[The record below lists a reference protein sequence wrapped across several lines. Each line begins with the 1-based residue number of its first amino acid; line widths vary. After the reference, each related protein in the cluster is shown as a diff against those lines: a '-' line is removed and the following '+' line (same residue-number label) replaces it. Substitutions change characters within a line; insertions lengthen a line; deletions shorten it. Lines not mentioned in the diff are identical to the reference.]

1 MRSFKNVVAILI
13 FLCCALT
20 MQAQDFMMQG
30 FYWQYPTTLGIQ
42 TYAQNLK
49 GLVPDM
55 KEAGFTYLW
64 LPPLSRAA
72 GGRGSVG
79 YDVMDYYDLGEYG
92 KGATRFGTRTDVNN
106 LIHTLSANG
115 MHAVAD
121 LVFNQRAGGAPEI
134 NNAVKGWIENYN
146 NASVSAGN
154 NPYPSDRF
162 YAFILLGGATQ
173 NKSGTYY
180 VKIRSASQNSNFYG
194 FPYTF
199 QMWTHKVPMPID
211 SIILAAGSSWEYE
224 PNNGG
229 ECSDTSNF
237 YNIATEKFAHIDAGG
252 CGIDEFRLKLDT
264 SMFNSSGDTLFIQ
277 IGNTSPQSLANFSDQ
292 YVHGIWYDSLAA
304 DLYSQVQY
312 VTNTDF
318 THMTTGRGY
327 MNWSNF
333 KPNGAPTNLN
343 GDWDEM
349 LFYYDIDQNVTS
361 TQTVLNDYAEW
372 MFDSV
377 GIGGMRLDAVK
388 NYTYAYASNV
398 INHLNQNN
406 HNPGMIVGEY
416 YDYNPAN
423 LTGYINN
430 VNNGLTQSARDSV
443 NMRVFD
449 FALRGALKA
458 ACDQFGYD
466 ERNLFSAGM
475 VNGAGGNTANAVTFV
490 NNHDFRDAGQPV
502 TYNPELAYAYILT
515 NNFIGIPC
523 VYYLD
528 YFTTNFMRGRIKGL
542 MHANE
547 RWIHGSTW
555 YEYLSNFNSPR
566 SQYFVKGFNTT
577 TVVTQEHNPV
587 TNDDVI
593 VAINFAGDTLD
604 VYQQVNMT
612 NVAVGDTF
620 TDIFGVASPTLTA
633 ITANNELHIRIPPRS
648 FTVYVQG
655 NHMDSLISLGDTL
668 APVDTT
674 VNTSIKPI
682 PSSDVFAKIYPNP
695 FSSMIMVAMSGTQD
709 QSVTA
714 QITDMSGRVI
724 YSDMGVTQNGKL
736 VLSPTIDNAG
746 IYFLKLSTA
755 DRSETYKVIKQ

>member
-1 MRSFKNVVAILI
+1 
-13 FLCCALT
+13 
-20 MQAQDFMMQG
+20 
-30 FYWQYPTTLGIQ
+30 
-42 TYAQNLK
+42 
-49 GLVPDM
+49 
-55 KEAGFTYLW
+55 
-64 LPPLSRAA
+64 
-72 GGRGSVG
+72 
-79 YDVMDYYDLGEYG
+79 
-92 KGATRFGTRTDVNN
+92 
-106 LIHTLSANG
+106 
-115 MHAVAD
+115 
-121 LVFNQRAGGAPEI
+121 
-134 NNAVKGWIENYN
+134 
-146 NASVSAGN
+146 
-154 NPYPSDRF
+154 
-162 YAFILLGGATQ
+162 
-173 NKSGTYY
+173 
-180 VKIRSASQNSNFYG
+180 
-194 FPYTF
+194 
-199 QMWTHKVPMPID
+199 
-211 SIILAAGSSWEYE
+211 
-224 PNNGG
+224 
-229 ECSDTSNF
+229 
-237 YNIATEKFAHIDAGG
+237 
-252 CGIDEFRLKLDT
+252 
-264 SMFNSSGDTLFIQ
+264 MFNSSGDTLFIQ